1 MKKIITSALAAL
13 GIASSSQAA
22 PVQTVD
28 TKSIRFSMPTVAAD
42 QIDFVMPS
50 KESFEGAP
58 QFHEDEWRQL
68 EFFPVARLQE
78 IKQRLSDYKSFEQA
92 HRTQYGW
99 TEIYARRLVPSEVV
113 AGSDAV
119 VRVNSVVGAKLAPA
133 PVLTTASRPL
143 GQVAGGFT
151 LSMGGGVFLYGLA
164 REGEVV
170 ALGAMVER
178 GGEDLK
184 LTQAFAQLNKAY
196 KLILVDWRSQ
206 LLLVSLAPSGDV
218 DVWRP

>member
-1 MKKIITSALAAL
+1 MKKIITSTLAAL
-13 GIASSSQAA
+13 GRASSAQAD

-28 TKSIRFSMPTVAAD
+28 AKSIRFSMPTVAAD
-42 QIDFVMPS
+42 QIDFVMPT

-78 IKQRLSDYKSFEQA
+78 IKRRLAEYKSFELG

-99 TEIYARRLVPSEVV
+99 TEIYARRLAPSEVV
-113 AGSDAV
+113 AGDDAV
-119 VRVNSVVGAKLAPA
+119 AQVGRVVGAKLAPS
-133 PVLTTASRPL
+133 PILTTASRPL
-143 GQVAGGFT
+143 GQVKGGFT
-151 LSMGGGVFLYGLA
+151 LTIGGGVFLYGIA
-164 REGEVV
+164 SQGEVV

-184 LTQAFAQLNKAY
+184 LTHAFAQLNKTY

-206 LLLVSLAPSGDV
+206 LVLVSLALSGNV